1 MRAVIQRVESAR
13 VEVGGDVVGAIGR
26 GLLVYL
32 GAERGDAEADFD
44 SMASKIAGLRV
55 FADDDGKMSRSVVE
69 VAGSVLVVP
78 QFTLFGDVR
87 KGLRPSF
94 TGAEAPE
101 IAESWFDRMRE
112 RLARVVPTEGG
123 RFRANMQVIA
133 QVDGPVTI
141 LVDSRRLF

>member
-1 MRAVIQRVESAR
+1 MRAVVQRVRSAR
-13 VEVGGDVVGAIGR
+13 VEVDDAVVGSIAH

-32 GAERGDAEADFD
+32 GAERGDTEADFE
-44 SMASKIAGLRV
+44 SMATKLVGLRI
-55 FADDDGKMSRSVVE
+55 FADERGKMSRSVVD
-69 VAGSVLVVP
+69 VAGAILVVP

-94 TGAEAPE
+94 SAAEEPGPAEA
-101 IAESWFDRMRE
+101 WFDRIRE
-112 RLARVVPTEGG
+112 RLARDVATEGG
-123 RFRANMQVIA
+123 RFRADMQVVS